1 MADFKVKNL
10 MIDVV
15 AGDAQLQLK
24 TVCKVPS
31 KLCNYLISKCL
42 KYISNVDCPVNLY
55 SHGCPHCSVLS
66 PTPHTTYCAANCE
79 VPSKPVWCLGSD
91 TPIVVDTNILVSNPE
106 LINEVENELKQVIQA
121 ARERS
126 VEIDKALG
134 PQTKKEAQILEAE
147 LKAALKEVQT
157 MMTKLG

>member
-1 MADFKVKNL
+1 
-10 MIDVV
+10 
-15 AGDAQLQLK
+15 
-24 TVCKVPS
+24 
-31 KLCNYLISKCL
+31 
-42 KYISNVDCPVNLY
+42 
-55 SHGCPHCSVLS
+55 
-66 PTPHTTYCAANCE
+66 
-79 VPSKPVWCLGSD
+79 
-91 TPIVVDTNILVSNPE
+91 VVDTNILVSNPE